1 MFYSGNFYFDKKYS
15 EEYGIYQVT
24 EEDSVLNEYGISHN
38 NTDDNEI
45 TLSFCY
51 ANSFEEAQIWEE
63 EVLETVLEWLITDE
77 YKEFISED
85 NKNIV
90 YFLKGQ
96 GYVKRF
102 TPDMRGIIDVTLKT
116 LSQYGYKYYTK
127 KVVNPTTEFKVLN
140 SSNINKPYKPV
151 IELKNI
157 SSENIQISNL
167 TTNKSPFII
176 NNLSNKDIIIDN
188 TIGTITDIDGNNLI
202 MNSNRK
208 WIELVKGYNSILV
221 EGNCDI
227 IFKAYYPVMV

>member
-85 NKNIV
+85 NEDIA

-102 TPDMRGIIDVTLKT
+102 TPDMRGIIDVTFKT
-116 LSQYGYKYYTK
+116 LSQYRYKYYTK

-188 TIGTITDIDGNNLI
+188 TIGTITDVDGNNLI